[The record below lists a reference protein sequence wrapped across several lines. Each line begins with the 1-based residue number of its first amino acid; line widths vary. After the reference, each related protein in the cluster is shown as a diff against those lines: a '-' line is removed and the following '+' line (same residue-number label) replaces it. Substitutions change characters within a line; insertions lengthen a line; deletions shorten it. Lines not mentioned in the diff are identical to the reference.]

1 MRHGILIFVTL
12 LLASCMNPEQL
23 QLIRDRFQAERQ
35 EITRSLTAGEITQ
48 QEAQDRLWIV
58 ESAERGAEA
67 AAGQMDWEPIIW
79 SVGAVVA
86 SLFGVRLTR
95 GAPAPRTPAQAHLLQ
110 ELLANEEQKKAAPK
124 A

>member
-1 MRHGILIFVTL
+1 MKTITLILVTL
-12 LLASCMNPEQL
+12 LLAACLNPEQL
-23 QLIRDRFQAERQ
+23 QMARDRFEAERQ
-35 EITRSLTAGEITQ
+35 EITRALTAGEITQ

-67 AAGQMDWEPIIW
+67 AAGAVDWDPIVW
-79 SVGAVVA
+79 SAAAVVA

-110 ELLANEEQKKAAPK
+110 EILATEEKKKVAPT